1 MILVV
6 DASAAFKL
14 VAEEAGSEVVRR
26 LWDEDEVAWTA
37 PALVG
42 PEVASAI
49 TAAAATGRLTAAQ
62 AGEGHEAWAGLL
74 EEFDMHWV
82 DEGLATGAAQVA
94 RRAVVRG
101 ADAVYLALM
110 QRLAIHTD
118 VALLSYHRR
127 QREAAARTVEEVLL
141 IPDEIPAD

>member
-14 VAEEAGSEVVRR
+14 VVEEAGSDVVRR

-37 PALVG
+37 PALVA

-49 TAAAATGRLTAAQ
+49 TAAAATGRLPVAQ
-62 AGEGHEAWAGLL
+62 AEQAHEVWSQLL
-74 EEFDMHWV
+74 RELDVHWV
-82 DEGLATGAAQVA
+82 DEGLANGAARVA

-101 ADAVYLALM
+101 ADAVYLGLVERFAVH
-110 QRLAIHTD
+110 AD
-118 VALLSYHRR
+118 VALLSFDRR
-127 QREAAARTVEEVLL
+127 QREAAARAVEDVLL
-141 IPDEIPAD
+141 IPDELPAA